1 MMSAVN
7 VHDPK
12 VPKAKDFDLSKLEK
26 KLEEVHN
33 NEAPVISKEP
43 EAPRKIL
50 KYQPL
55 PKEKV
60 EVATA
65 KETTPTPASTAASA
79 AAAATPATTQATQA
93 EPQAPEQKSKIA
105 DSKPAPAPA
114 VRDR

>member
-1 MMSAVN
+1 MMSAVD

-12 VPKAKDFDLSKLEK
+12 VPKVKDFDLSKLEK
-26 KLEEVHN
+26 KLEEVHSAQ
-33 NEAPVISKEP
+33 EPVVAKEP

-65 KETTPTPASTAASA
+65 KEAAPTAPASAMKAMYEA
-79 AAAATPATTQATQA
+79 R
-93 EPQAPEQKSKIA
+93 IA
-105 DSKPAPAPA
+105 L
-114 VRDR
+114 R